1 MFLASCRLEIGCEVT
16 GLNESEVLKKHEAQ
30 SQSIGTASQP
40 DYGILEDMYL
50 PSFFT
55 SFTG

>member
-1 MFLASCRLEIGCEVT
+1 VT
-16 GLNESEVLKKHEAQ
+16 GLNETEVLKKNEAQ

-40 DYGILEDMYL
+40 DYGILVDMYI
-50 PSFFT
+50 PYFFT

>member
-1 MFLASCRLEIGCEVT
+1 VT